1 MPCLVRF
8 IISSWFLKL
17 NYPLFSFSFLLFLF
31 LIENGS
37 HEIRG
42 FCFCYF
48 VFWAYQ
54 KKKFVL
60 WVLQSNLQSN
70 FVGDC
75 LNLIMFLKWRPNEM
89 RERERDEI
97 WEGDGGLRWMVGT
110 GLQALSC
117 FCFSHFW
124 FRCFNGVRHHAVSV

>member
-54 KKKFVL
+54 KKKKIC
-60 WVLQSNLQSN
+60 
-70 FVGDC
+70 FVGAAKQSGR
-75 LNLIMFLKWRPNEM
+75 LLKSDYVFKMATEWN
-89 RERERDEI
+89 ERERDEI